1 MFVEKPLTPGMGT
14 VRKGVAGVGINDA
27 DYVTG
32 YVGENGTTITC
43 PFYST
48 WAGMLERVYSKKF
61 HKRSPTYSGC
71 TVEESWKTFSNFRK
85 WMQSQDW
92 KDKALDKDLLV
103 QGNKHYGPD
112 TCVFVDRQ
120 VNALTVLRGNAR
132 GSLPLG
138 VTKSKNN
145 GYTYYLAKC
154 SFYGKQKTL
163 GNFKTIEEAENCYR
177 QAKRKYIEEIAN
189 KQKDPRVRKALLNF
203 SF

>member
-1 MFVEKPLTPGMGT
+1 MFIEKALTPGMGT
-14 VRKGVAGVGINDA
+14 VRKGVAGIGINDA

-32 YVGENGTTITC
+32 YTGENGTTVTC

-48 WAGMLERVYSKKF
+48 WAGMLERVYSNKF
-61 HKRSPTYSGC
+61 HKRSPTYLGC

-92 KDKALDKDLLV
+92 KGKALDKDLLV

-120 VNALTVLRGNAR
+120 VNSLTILRGNAR

-138 VTKSKNN
+138 VTKSSSN

-163 GNFKTIEEAENCYR
+163 GSFKTVEEAEACYR
-177 QAKRKYIEEIAN
+177 QAKTQYIQEIAN

-203 SF
+203 AF